1 MEDRMKAL
9 FATAGGL
16 ALLAS
21 SALANPVTEASDS
34 VTLNAVVQDYI
45 AIVNTSDSTL
55 TIDDV
60 TEGSNVNNNDTN
72 ANKEDKALFTVI
84 ANVDYDIVLDWETWD
99 DVAGY
104 TNPTPGWS
112 QANYYNSVADCSIGG
127 GIKLDPNPNPGS
139 PNDAISGGGSGTMTY
154 DQGEPTFGHE
164 YGIGTEASPNH
175 TTCGGDI
182 AAPGTYSL
190 DVDITVSKAS

>member
-1 MEDRMKAL
+1 MKAL
-9 FATAGGL
+9 IATAGGL

-21 SALANPVTEASDS
+21 GALANPVTEDSDS

-45 AIVNTSDSTL
+45 AIENTSDSTL
-55 TIDDV
+55 TIADV
-60 TEGSNVNNNDTN
+60 TQGSGADGNNNDTN
-72 ANKEDKALFTVI
+72 ANKSDKALFTVI

-99 DVAGY
+99 DVVGY

-112 QANYYNSVADCSIGG
+112 QANYYNGVADCSIGG
-127 GIKLDPNPNPGS
+127 GIKLDPDPNPGS
-139 PNDAISGGGSGTMTY
+139 QNDAISGGGSGEMTY
-154 DQGEPTFGHE
+154 DQGVPTSGHE

-175 TTCGGDI
+175 TTCDGDI